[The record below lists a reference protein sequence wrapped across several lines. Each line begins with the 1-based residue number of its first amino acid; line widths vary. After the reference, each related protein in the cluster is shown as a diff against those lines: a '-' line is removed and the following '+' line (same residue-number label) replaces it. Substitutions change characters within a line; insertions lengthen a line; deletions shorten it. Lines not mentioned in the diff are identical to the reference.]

1 MAGRGH
7 PRKKLTPEEAEELD
21 RALEASKGS
30 MVGAAR
36 ILGRNVETV
45 KKWLNSH
52 KPLLRKWKPER
63 CEGVDMDTEDVFR
76 APVLSPEEKRYLAA
90 QEADKRIEQD
100 VKNLGFDEGDSE
112 FLIKVA
118 KSTVGKFDSVHDL
131 ALGGVVNSL
140 GNLILL
146 RQRLQDEFDKV
157 AENPEAHDIVNSV
170 GVVTYPG
177 HKKLIELSDRITA
190 ISKEIRSVNKATEDG
205 YITRAKIDQIK
216 RQREEDEKTG
226 KKFAGFGPPKTM
238 IQNNHYY
245 GPPRHKKGNSSGVEV
260 VKEVEDD

>member
-21 RALEASKGS
+21 RALESSRGS
-30 MVGAAR
+30 MAGAAR

-100 VKNLGFDEGDSE
+100 VKNLGFEEGDSE

-131 ALGGVVNSL
+131 ALGGVVNTL

-146 RQRLQDEFDKV
+146 RKRLQEEFDKV

-177 HKKLIELSDRITA
+177 H
-190 ISKEIRSVNKATEDG
+190 
-205 YITRAKIDQIK
+205 
-216 RQREEDEKTG
+216 
-226 KKFAGFGPPKTM
+226 
-238 IQNNHYY
+238 
-245 GPPRHKKGNSSGVEV
+245 
-260 VKEVEDD
+260 